1 MCVTAIWR
9 VGSEVVRGGG
19 GQGGVEGGAGADIG
33 TGTWTLWGETT
44 WETFGPGRH

>member
-9 VGSEVVRGGG
+9 VVRGSGEVVRGG

-33 TGTWTLWGETT
+33 TETWTL
-44 WETFGPGRH
+44 